1 MCTEGDADNDG
12 VVDDDTA
19 PSLGILRNLSL
30 FLRVLLLLLLLKLL
44 RLRFRSSGAASL
56 SSLLFPAFFSPSIS
70 ATSVVGFASSG
81 PPPVRGALG
90 PCDSGCNSGSFALVA
105 ASSRH
110 FQDLVGVVGRCD
122 LEEAS
127 STA

>member
-81 PPPVRGALG
+81 PPPVRVWLG
-90 PCDSGCNSGSFALVA
+90 GQAAGGSSRASLSSSSPRLPGVA
-105 ASSRH
+105 ATSHSSAR
-110 FQDLVGVVGRCD
+110 LI
-122 LEEAS
+122 S
-127 STA
+127 S